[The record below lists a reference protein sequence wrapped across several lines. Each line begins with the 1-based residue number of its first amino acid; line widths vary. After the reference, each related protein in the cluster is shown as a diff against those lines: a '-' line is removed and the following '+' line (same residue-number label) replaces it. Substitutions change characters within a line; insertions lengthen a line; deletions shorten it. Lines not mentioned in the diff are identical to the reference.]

1 MHLLI
6 VSENF
11 RIILS
16 KSNLNIS
23 LIYLPQN
30 GWSSSVLFL
39 LHLIVGQMAI
49 LKILTRP
56 CITKVGRLG
65 YVDSTIE
72 LIVAPIQAPLGP

>member
-1 MHLLI
+1 MQFQGVFHVKKMHLLI

-30 GWSSSVLFL
+30 G
-39 LHLIVGQMAI
+39 
-49 LKILTRP
+49 
-56 CITKVGRLG
+56 
-65 YVDSTIE
+65 
-72 LIVAPIQAPLGP
+72 

>member
-39 LHLIVGQMAI
+39 LHLIVGKW
-49 LKILTRP
+49 LFLRSWLDHVL
-56 CITKVGRLG
+56 TKVGRLG